1 MNGDDDQEKIEMA
14 AAAVFSAD
22 DMERTEDYLKRGQPF
37 QHFTIEELGQRWT
50 NGIKAWCRDYS
61 KEWLREFDD
70 AAAELRLRG
79 SDPPFETVRDEIAA
93 RHWRRCWY
101 SAQVHRRASM
111 TPGGLPGGATG
122 RAPYK
127 RRERCP

>member
-1 MNGDDDQEKIEMA
+1 MNGDEDQEKIEKA

-22 DMERTEDYLKRGQPF
+22 DMERTEEYLKRGQPF
-37 QHFTIEELGQRWT
+37 QHLTIEELGQRWT

-79 SDPPFETVRDEIAA
+79 ADPPFETVRDEIAA
-93 RHWRRCWY
+93 LLAECRRDILEHPDEARD
-101 SAQVHRRASM
+101 SIEARIDELLS
-111 TPGGLPGGATG
+111 
-122 RAPYK
+122 K
-127 RRERCP
+127 RGQSSH